1 VLQQDLAE
9 INAGSTALGSKAHS
23 YLRTKLA
30 QSEPQLD
37 SWLNAVATL
46 AALFVLTGVP
56 MIWLSPALGFYFD
69 LLGLVLS
76 FSGLLLLLLLVE
88 DRLNGLG
95 NSIKSRV

>member
-1 VLQQDLAE
+1 MLQQDLAE

>member
-9 INAGSTALGSKAHS
+9 INAGSTALGSKALS

-37 SWLNAVATL
+37 SWLNAVAAL

-69 LLGLVLS
+69 LVWS
-76 FSGLLLLLLLVE
+76 FRFLDFFCFFSSLK
-88 DRLNGLG
+88 
-95 NSIKSRV
+95 IA

>member
-1 VLQQDLAE
+1 MLQQDLAE

-76 FSGLLLLLLLVE
+76 FSRLLWLLLLVE
-88 DRLNGLG
+88 NRLNGSR